1 MQKQLLFIF
10 ATVWLLSGTT
20 AVQAETLKQIYEQ
33 AKQNDPGFR
42 AAQAQ
47 YAAEREAKSQAWAP
61 LLPQLNASA
70 SRTKTDQTVNSS
82 NALTLPAGTYNN
94 TTNLYKLNLTQTLY
108 RHDRIVA
115 LRQADKTVARAEAT
129 YGNAQQELILR
140 VAQRYFEVLAAEDNL
155 SFAHAERQAIEQ
167 QLQQTQQ
174 RFRVGL
180 SAITDVHEAQAR
192 YDQATSQEIASDNLL
207 AITREAIREL
217 TGAATARI
225 TPLQERTPLL
235 APEPANL
242 DEWVKAAMEHNLAL
256 LASEKTMDIAGD
268 EVDRVRAGHYPTL
281 DLIGERSSTIMSG
294 ASATDTADTDQTSI
308 SLQLNIPLYQG
319 GLVRSQTREAAARH
333 MQNKELYEQQRRTT
347 ERQTRSS
354 YLSVIAN
361 ISQVTALKQTLKS
374 SQTALSATQTGF
386 EVGTRTLVDVLNS
399 QRELF
404 RAQRDYAK
412 SRYDYIVETL
422 KLKQAAG
429 SLSDEDLQQVAQW
442 VE

>member
-1 MQKQLLFIF
+1 MIQKKFLLSL
-10 ATVWLLSGTT
+10 ATIWLLSATT

-47 YAAEREAKSQAWAP
+47 YAAEREAKSQAWAS

-70 SRTKTDQTVNSS
+70 SRTKTEQTVNSS
-82 NALTLPAGTYNN
+82 NVPALPVGDYDS
-94 TTNLYKLNLTQTLY
+94 TTNQYKLSLTQTLY

-115 LRQADKTVARAEAT
+115 LRQANKAVARAEAT

-180 SAITDVHEAQAR
+180 SAITDVHETQAR
-192 YDQATSQEIASDNLL
+192 YDQATSQEIAADNLL

-225 TPLQERTPLL
+225 TPLQEKTPLL

-242 DEWVKAAMEHNLAL
+242 DEWVKAAMAHNLAL
-256 LASEKTMDIAGD
+256 LASEKAMDIAGD
-268 EVDRVRAGHYPTL
+268 EINRIRAGHYPTL
-281 DLIGERSSTIMSG
+281 DLVGERSNTDVTG
-294 ASATDTADTDQTSI
+294 TNVTDTDETSI

-319 GLVRSQTREAAARH
+319 GLVSSQTREAAARH

-429 SLSDEDLQQVAQW
+429 SLSDEDLQKIAQW

>member
-1 MQKQLLFIF
+1 MMQKKFLLSL
-10 ATVWLLSGTT
+10 ATLWLLSGTT

-82 NALTLPAGTYNN
+82 NVPALPVGDYDS
-94 TTNLYKLNLTQTLY
+94 TTNQYKLSLTQTLY

-115 LRQADKTVARAEAT
+115 LRQADKAVARAEAT

-192 YDQATSQEIASDNLL
+192 YDQATSQEIAADNLL

-217 TGAATARI
+217 TGAATARVS
-225 TPLQERTPLL
+225 PLQEKTPLL

-268 EVDRVRAGHYPTL
+268 EINRIRAGHYPTL
-281 DLIGERSSTIMSG
+281 DLVGERSNTDVTG
-294 ASATDTADTDQTSI
+294 TNVTDTDETSI

-319 GLVRSQTREAAARH
+319 GLVSSQTREAAARH
-333 MQNKELYEQQRRTT
+333 VQNKELYEQQRRTT

-429 SLSDEDLQQVAQW
+429 SLSDKDLQQIAQW

>member
-10 ATVWLLSGTT
+10 TALWVLSATVS
-20 AVQAETLKQIYEQ
+20 VQAENLLQVYEQ
-33 AKQNDPGFR
+33 AKQNDPAFR

-47 YAAEREAKSQAWAP
+47 YAAEQEATSQAWAP

-70 SRTKTDQTVNSS
+70 GRTKTEQTVNSS
-82 NALTLPAGTYNN
+82 SIPLTLPVGDYNT
-94 TTNLYKLNLTQTLY
+94 TTNLYKLSLTQTLY

-115 LRQADKTVARAEAT
+115 LRQADTKVARAQAN

-140 VAQRYFEVLAAEDNL
+140 VAQRYFEVLAADDNL
-155 SFAHAERQAIEQ
+155 TFAHAEKQAIEQ

-180 SAITDVHEAQAR
+180 NAITDVHEAQAR
-192 YDQATSQEIASDNLL
+192 YDQAISQEIAAENLL

-217 TGAATARI
+217 TGTAVTRT
-225 TPLQERTPLL
+225 TPLQEQTPLL
-235 APEPANL
+235 APDPTNL
-242 DEWVKAAMEHNLAL
+242 DEWVKAAMAHNLAL
-256 LASEKTMDIAGD
+256 FASEKAMDIASD
-268 EVDRVRAGHYPTL
+268 DINRIRAGHYPTL
-281 DLIGERSSTIMSG
+281 DLVGERSSSDVTGS
-294 ASATDTADTDQTSI
+294 SATNTDQTSLT
-308 SLQLNIPLYQG
+308 LQLNIPLYQG
-319 GLVRSQTREAAARH
+319 GLVSSQTREAAARH
-333 MQNKELYEQQRRTT
+333 MQNKELYEQQRRST

-361 ISQVTALKQTLKS
+361 ISQVKALKQTLKS
-374 SQTALSATQTGF
+374 TQTALEATQTGF

-399 QRELF
+399 QRELY

-429 SLSDEDLQQVAQW
+429 SLNDTDLQHVAHW

>member
-1 MQKQLLFIF
+1 MMQNKLLVSFTI
-10 ATVWLLSGTT
+10 VSLLSTA
-20 AVQAETLKQIYEQ
+20 AVQAETLQQVYEQ

-47 YAAEREAKSQAWAP
+47 YAAEQEAKSQAWAP
-61 LLPQLNASA
+61 LLPQLSASA

-82 NALTLPAGTYNN
+82 DMLALPVGTYDT
-94 TTNLYKLNLTQTLY
+94 TTNLYKLSLTQTLY

-129 YGNAQQELILR
+129 YANAQQELILR

-155 SFAHAERQAIEQ
+155 TFAHAEKQAIEQ

-192 YDQATSQEIASDNLL
+192 YDQAISQEIAADNLL

-225 TPLQERTPLL
+225 TPLQEQTPLL

-242 DEWVKAAMEHNLAL
+242 DEWVKAAMAHNLAL
-256 LASEKTMDIAGD
+256 LASEKTMDIAAD
-268 EVDRVRAGHYPTL
+268 DINRIRAGHYPTL
-281 DLIGERSSTIMSG
+281 DLIGERSTRDTSG
-294 ASATDTADTDQTSI
+294 SNVTDVDETS
-308 SLQLNIPLYQG
+308 LTVQLNIPLYQG
-319 GLVRSQTREAAARH
+319 GLVSSQTREAAARH
-333 MQNKELYEQQRRTT
+333 LQNKELYEQQRRTT

-354 YLSVIAN
+354 YLSMIAN

-399 QRELF
+399 QRELY

-429 SLSDEDLQQVAQW
+429 SLSDEDLLQIAKW

>member
-1 MQKQLLFIF
+1 MMQKKFLLSL
-10 ATVWLLSGTT
+10 ATLWLLSGTT
-20 AVQAETLKQIYEQ
+20 AVQAETLQQIYEQ

-82 NALTLPAGTYNN
+82 NVPALPVGDYDS
-94 TTNLYKLNLTQTLY
+94 TTNQYKLSLTQTLY
-108 RHDRIVA
+108 RHDRIVV
-115 LRQADKTVARAEAT
+115 LRQADKAVARAEAT

-192 YDQATSQEIASDNLL
+192 YDQATSQEIAADNLL

-217 TGAATARI
+217 TGAATARVS
-225 TPLQERTPLL
+225 PLQEKTPLL

-268 EVDRVRAGHYPTL
+268 EINRIRAGHYPTL
-281 DLIGERSSTIMSG
+281 DLVGERSNTDVTG
-294 ASATDTADTDQTSI
+294 TNVTDTDETSI

-319 GLVRSQTREAAARH
+319 GLVSSQTREAAARH
-333 MQNKELYEQQRRTT
+333 VQNKELYEQQRRTT

-429 SLSDEDLQQVAQW
+429 SLSDKDLQQIAQW